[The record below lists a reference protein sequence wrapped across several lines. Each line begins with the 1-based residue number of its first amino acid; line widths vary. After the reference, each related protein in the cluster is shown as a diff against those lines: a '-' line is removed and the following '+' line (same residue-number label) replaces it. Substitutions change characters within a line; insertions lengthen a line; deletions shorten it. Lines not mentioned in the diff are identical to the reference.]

1 MTAETHYAAY
11 VAKMRTARVWGG
23 HLELVAAANAL
34 ARPVHVFRDDAAA
47 ILKVRDRAPCV
58 RVLRV
63 CPGGGMRPLAVYA
76 RLHFARMRRLLGVLE
91 AVQTH
96 VVRAAGPPRGAL

>member
-1 MTAETHYAAY
+1 MTAEAHYAAY

-23 HLELVAAANAL
+23 HLELMAAANAL

-47 ILKVRDRAPCV
+47 IQARDRAPYV

-76 RLHFARMRRLLGVLE
+76 RLHFSRVRRLFGVYLE
-91 AVQTH
+91 AVQTN
-96 VVRAAGPPRGAL
+96 VVRAAGPPHGAL